1 MNKACNLMIGNMNLA
16 KFWTSG
22 YKRLLNPD
30 QGSQH
35 EIDIVKF
42 FKINLTEKPQIL
54 LQLILVGLEL
64 PESGVINTSFDRSK
78 PTA

>member
-35 EIDIVKF
+35 DIDIVKI
-42 FKINLTEKPQIL
+42 FKINLTDEPTNITAAH
-54 LQLILVGLEL
+54 I
-64 PESGVINTSFDRSK
+64 SRSRVTRK
-78 PTA
+78 RGYKHKF